1 MQQDIVEK
9 VRNNPKYK
17 ELVAKRTPFI
27 YILSALMLA
36 VYYGFILI
44 IAFAPGILGQPIGNS
59 VITVG
64 IPTGLGIIIFAFVVT
79 GIYVYRANGE
89 FDRLTK
95 EIKEDLR

>member
-9 VRNNPKYK
+9 VKNNPKYK

-27 YILSALMLA
+27 WILSALMLGA
-36 VYYGFILI
+36 YYGFILI
-44 IAFAPGILGQPIGNS
+44 IAFAPSVFAQSIGGS

-64 IPTGLGIIIFAFVVT
+64 IPAGLGIIIFAFVVT
-79 GIYVYRANGE
+79 GVYVYRANGE

-95 EIKEDLR
+95 EIKEELK